1 MRKLSA
7 CAMLTSRRTSLSF
20 GDWFPRERGDRRYGC
35 LFPQSV
41 DQSGRGRLHDRPGMA
56 RFGAGCSPTAAPQR
70 IRNKARFARL
80 RGGVPTDQLRDAQ
93 PRKTAW
99 QDRDK
104 DRERQLSSHLAI
116 RVGYWRTKEGPEL
129 MREGKLDFIA

>member
-1 MRKLSA
+1 
-7 CAMLTSRRTSLSF
+7 
-20 GDWFPRERGDRRYGC
+20 
-35 LFPQSV
+35 
-41 DQSGRGRLHDRPGMA
+41 MA
-56 RFGAGCSPTAAPQR
+56 RFGARCSPTAAPQR

-116 RVGYWRTKEGPEL
+116 RVGYWRCLCAEMSANGMARPCSYPVRRRGSLGNQQCKEP
-129 MREGKLDFIA
+129 IPCYI

>member
-1 MRKLSA
+1 
-7 CAMLTSRRTSLSF
+7 
-20 GDWFPRERGDRRYGC
+20 
-35 LFPQSV
+35 
-41 DQSGRGRLHDRPGMA
+41 MA
-56 RFGAGCSPTAAPQR
+56 RFGARCSPTAAPQR

-80 RGGVPTDQLRDAQ
+80 RGGVPTDQFRDAQ

-116 RVGYWRTKEGPEL
+116 RVAASSIRRRSAAWTTSAERPSLPTAEL
-129 MREGKLDFIA
+129 PWAICPV